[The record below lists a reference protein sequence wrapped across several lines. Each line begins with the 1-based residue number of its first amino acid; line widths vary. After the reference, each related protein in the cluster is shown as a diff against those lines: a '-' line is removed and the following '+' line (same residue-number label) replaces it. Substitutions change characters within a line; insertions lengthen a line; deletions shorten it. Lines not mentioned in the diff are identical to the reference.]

1 MRPLREH
8 LEREVSEGT
17 VDAHWAAA
25 AERLEAAR
33 RPAPRWRAPALAAAA
48 ALLVVAGVAWLT
60 LRKAHPELVPGQ
72 ALLADGATV
81 AQLPDGSKVELSFGA
96 GVQLASSAPELI
108 EIELSRGTATFD
120 VVKRPTR
127 RFVVQVDDVSVV
139 VVGTRFTVKRD
150 GADSV
155 EVAVERGQVDVR
167 SQGLVKR
174 LGAGEQWRGHS
185 VDTPAPGSA
194 APEQIIEGPGDPRAG
209 EVVEVE
215 LPDDGDGPGANEAKP
230 PRPHRRHKVRV
241 PKRSAAAPAGG
252 GALGSPA
259 PAEASEA
266 DLLFGRTLAARS
278 TRRWSLAAD
287 YADQFLSAY
296 PDDSR
301 AGLMAFELGRILADH
316 LGRPGAATAAY
327 AKARKLDPQGDF
339 IEELLV
345 RQAQAA
351 WAANDAS
358 QCERLRDEY
367 LSRFRG
373 GQFTSTIKGSC
384 GPKEP

>member
-1 MRPLREH
+1 MKPLREH
-8 LEREVSEGT
+8 LEREVSAGT
-17 VDAHWAAA
+17 IDAHWAAA

-48 ALLVVAGVAWLT
+48 ALLVVAGVAALT
-60 LRKAHPELVPGQ
+60 LRKAQPELVAGQ
-72 ALLADGATV
+72 ALQAEGATV
-81 AQLPDGSKVELSFGA
+81 AQLPDGSKVELSLGA
-96 GVQLASSAPELI
+96 GVQLASSAAELI
-108 EIELSRGTATFD
+108 EIQLSRGTATFD

-127 RFVVQVDDVSVV
+127 RFVVRVDDVSVV

-150 GADSV
+150 GADAV
-155 EVAVERGQVDVR
+155 EVTVERGLVDV
-167 SQGLVKR
+167 SAQGMVKR
-174 LGAGEQWRGHS
+174 LGAGEQWRGHA
-185 VDTPAPGSA
+185 VDTKAPGEEA
-194 APEQIIEGPGDPRAG
+194 AEPIIEGPGDPRAS

-215 LPDDGDGPGANEAKP
+215 LPDEGVNEAKP
-230 PRPHRRHKVRV
+230 QRPHRRHKVRV
-241 PKRSAAAPAGG
+241 PKRTGAPAPAGG
-252 GALGSPA
+252 GGH
-259 PAEASEA
+259 AEASQAEA
-266 DLLFGRTLAARS
+266 SQADQLFARTLAARS

-287 YADQFLSAY
+287 YAAEFLAAY

-301 AGLMAFELGRILADH
+301 AGLMAFELGRMLADH
-316 LGRPGAATAAY
+316 LGRPGAAAAAY

-345 RQAQAA
+345 RHAQAA

-358 QCERLRDEY
+358 QCEKLRDEY